1 MEILVRFAER
11 EELARVNGLRR
22 QVNEIHV
29 NGRPDIFRP
38 GFSEEL
44 QNHVFDVFDREDAN
58 VIVAVLENEIYGFAS
73 VEYLLRPQSAY
84 NLERKMYR
92 VEEFCVD
99 GRFRRIGVATRLV
112 EFMKKDALERGF
124 SKIELDAWEFNQS
137 ALAFY
142 EKIGFQ
148 AYRRYFELPLSP
160 SQPPCGLKNAV
171 LETPRL
177 FLRPYEQGDFDA
189 LAAIISDAET
199 MKYYDKP
206 YDEKGVQRWLDWN
219 FENYKTFGFGLWALV
234 LKENGRMIGD
244 CGITIQVIHGAFR
257 PEIGY
262 HVHKDFHRRGYA
274 SEAAAAV
281 RDYVF
286 TRTPFETVYSY
297 MNAENAAS
305 YSTARK
311 IGMKQTDEYTDAS
324 GHAMKVYS
332 ITREEW
338 KGLRPVSRETPINP
352 PQEVENT

>member
-11 EELARVNGLRR
+11 EELARVNELRR

-99 GRFRRIGVATRLV
+99 GRFRRMSVATRLV

-124 SKIELDAWEFNQS
+124 PKIELDAWEFNQG

-160 SQPPCGLKNAV
+160 CKPPCGLKNAV

-177 FLRPYEQGDFDA
+177 LLRPYEQGDFDA

-244 CGITIQVIHGAFR
+244 CGITMQVIHGAFR

-274 SEAAAAV
+274 SEAAIAV
-281 RDYVF
+281 RDWTF
-286 TRTPFETVYSY
+286 ENTPFLEIYSY
-297 MNAENAAS
+297 MTYANEPSAR
-305 YSTARK
+305 TAMAYGCR
-311 IGMKQTDEYTDAS
+311 QVDEYADEENGRIRVFMIS
-324 GHAMKVYS
+324 KD
-332 ITREEW
+332 EW
-338 KGLRPVSRETPINP
+338 KKLR
-352 PQEVENT
+352 